1 MNRISVDGI
10 EIELTRKRV
19 KNINLRVK
27 APDGKVCVSAPFF
40 MPESSIRRFVL
51 SKKDWITDAQKRAAA
66 SMPASFTRKDREA
79 LAARITELLPK
90 WESITGLYAD
100 SWHIRNMTSR
110 WGSCNILKKRM
121 CFNLQL
127 AARPNDC
134 LEYVILH
141 ELAHLKE
148 AGHGPK
154 FKAIL
159 DFYMP
164 DWRDVRKK
172 LNGKG

>member
-1 MNRISVDGI
+1 MSRIVVDGI
-10 EIELTRKRV
+10 EIELTRKRI

-27 APDGKVCVSAPFF
+27 PPKGKVLVSAPLLT
-40 MPESSIRRFVL
+40 PESSIRRFVS
-51 SKKDWITDAQKRAAA
+51 SKKDWIIDAQKRASQ
-66 SMPASFTRKDREA
+66 SMPAQFTREDRKSLEN
-79 LAARITELLPK
+79 RVSVLLPK
-90 WESITGLYAD
+90 WESITGLYSD
-100 SWHIRNMTSR
+100 SWHIRNMTTR
-110 WGSCNILKKRM
+110 WGSCSILKKRI
-121 CFNLQL
+121 CLALQL
-127 AARPNDC
+127 AAKPDEC

-154 FKAIL
+154 FKSIL

-164 DWRDVRKK
+164 DWRERRKK